1 MMNLMGI
8 LTYVGYTPYKILGK
22 KFFSCTT
29 TLIRFVRKGNCIS
42 SCVVCCFCGN
52 LNHTT
57 IHLICIFFEKPKICI
72 GSMHFSSQQYFYFLR
87 LDYVLIGKNI
97 PTSKFLQKLVGNKV
111 FRIIFILHW
120 LISWRFRLDLRSSFD
135 WLRLD
140 FGRIWFPALI

>member
-42 SCVVCCFCGN
+42 SCVCCFCGN

-97 PTSKFLQKLVGNKV
+97 LTSSFLQKLIVNTV
-111 FRIIFILHW
+111 FRITLLCYKYSSYYYLVKSTLH
-120 LISWRFRLDLRSSFD
+120 DL
-135 WLRLD
+135 
-140 FGRIWFPALI
+140 P